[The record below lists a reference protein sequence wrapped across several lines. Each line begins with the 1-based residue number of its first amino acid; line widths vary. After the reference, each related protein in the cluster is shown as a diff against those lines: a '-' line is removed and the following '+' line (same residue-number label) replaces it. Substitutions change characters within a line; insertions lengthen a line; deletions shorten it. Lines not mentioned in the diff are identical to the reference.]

1 MIGWSVLPLAVVC
14 PMALGASEVRAQAAD
29 ASIAPPRGAATTVLD
44 VLAPAGGLTQDEARQ
59 WIVML
64 RSNGKGI
71 ERPDDIV
78 LVP

>member
-1 MIGWSVLPLAVVC
+1 MIGWSVLPLVVVC
-14 PMALGASEVRAQAAD
+14 PMALGASEARAQAAD
-29 ASIAPPRGAATTVLD
+29 ASIASSRGAAPTVLD
-44 VLAPAGGLTQDEARQ
+44 VLAPAGGLTQHAARQ
-59 WIVML
+59 PIVML